1 MSNVKHK
8 IWFGFPSIQNI
19 DGSATNLFGILDQ
32 QGNRILDQNSNYI
45 LNQQHNG

>member
-8 IWFGFPSIQNI
+8 IWL
-19 DGSATNLFGILDQ
+19 GSAMVVDYDGNPTNLFAILDQ
-32 QGNRILDQNSNYI
+32 QGNRILDQNDNYI